1 MKNKKS
7 PKLFMILLGCKPKG
21 RHTEQ
26 HDVFFGIADSPKDLV
41 PQLINFWPEAAGKL
55 HIDAWRE
62 LNYVNGFAISVVEK
76 SATSAP
82 SPNTL
87 FFINLGGYTR
97 NVFDEQHYIILSVA
111 PDKAS
116 AIAHA
121 KQTVFYKEV
130 HFDGASSHIDDQYA
144 IDVDDLYA
152 IEDILSPSQKEQ
164 YSIQITT
171 GLGKEDEIHLGYFK
185 LSTLP

>member
-1 MKNKKS
+1 M
-7 PKLFMILLGCKPKG
+7 MLLGCKPQG

-62 LNYVNGFAISVVEK
+62 VNQVNGFTIHVVEK
-76 SATSAP
+76 SEASLP

-97 NVFDEQHYIILSVA
+97 NVFDEQHYIILSVNA
-111 PDKAS
+111 DKAS
-116 AIAHA
+116 AIANA

-130 HFDGASSHIDDQYA
+130 HFDAASSHIDDQYA
-144 IDVDDLYA
+144 IDVDDLYS
-152 IEDILSPSQKEQ
+152 IEDILSTSQKEQ
-164 YSIQITT
+164 YSIQITA
-171 GLGKEDEIHLGYFK
+171 GSGKEDEIHLGYFK
-185 LSTLP
+185 LNTLP